1 MSFGEPACRVTVPL
15 LSVMTR
21 LCAVRANRLMPA
33 RSVLMPSTIGGGGN
47 GYVRRQAVA
56 IIFLKYACQQ
66 RRANQ
71 FHDNVNIAFW
81 WRFHNGCESQFMFV
95 LTAR

>member
-1 MSFGEPACRVTVPL
+1 MSLRAALPSPAFRHDAPVRCPSEPTHACPQ
-15 LSVMTR
+15 
-21 LCAVRANRLMPA
+21 CAHAENDWR
-33 RSVLMPSTIGGGGN
+33 GGN

-81 WRFHNGCESQFMFV
+81 RRFHNGCESQFMFV
-95 LTAR
+95 LAVR